1 MDLNL
6 TQLETWTDLSSV
18 FTVVRDVLLRRVHG
32 VLKASFSST
41 SILYQLGC
49 IRLGVLQ
56 VDDETPQHCK
66 LSLASCTEI
75 N

>member
-49 IRLGVLQ
+49 IRL
-56 VDDETPQHCK
+56 EFSK
-66 LSLASCTEI
+66 
-75 N
+75 